1 MDGKVL
7 NKERRDDAMRD
18 ETKKI
23 KCKLKIKPNQEHT
36 GTRNTIR

>member
-7 NKERRDDAMRD
+7 KREEDSDED